1 MKDYYSFARTSIGF
15 SHISSKKPCQDY
27 SATFENDIASVIV
40 VSDGHGSNNFT
51 RSDQGSKFA
60 CDVAIDAVNKF
71 LQSLNLNDLENEFL
85 RDNIVSQL
93 CKYILLR
100 WNSLVDEDATN
111 NPFTEEEVEKVTDK
125 YKQRYLHGE
134 AVEHAYGC
142 TLILVII
149 TQDFCLAIR
158 NGDGQCVAV
167 DREGC
172 FTTPIPWNDNCE
184 FNVTTSL
191 CDSEAIDNFR
201 YYYSTDLPA
210 AIFAGSD
217 GVDDSYTSVEELY
230 NLYRNICLNAL
241 NDGPEAVAEQ
251 VEQLLP
257 EITRRGST
265 DDVSIAGLI
274 NPTILRDARTAM
286 EITLELHQIQMA
298 EARKEQQKR
307 IIIRDIK
314 VAEKKKAKAI
324 EQRREVL
331 KKLHGFKESQTG
343 FLEQISI
350 FRKQAD
356 ACGESM
362 TSLSQD
368 EKQLTDIINGADSEI
383 ARLRNEL
390 LALIGQA
397 EAVGVPNSNASMLV
411 EPSDVAVT
419 EIDGLLDCDEEVAVK
434 PETDDASEEQT
445 VEAVAIPQEYAEKP
459 AEDNTSAPE

>member
-15 SHISSKKPCQDY
+15 SHISSQKPCQDY

-51 RSDQGSKFA
+51 RSDRGSKFA

-100 WNSLVDEDATN
+100 WNSLVDEDATS

-217 GVDDSYTSVEELY
+217 GVDDSYTSVDELY

-274 NPTILRDARTAM
+274 NPAILKDARTAM
-286 EITLELHQIQMA
+286 EIALELHQIQVA

-390 LALIGQA
+390 LALTGQT
-397 EAVGVPNSNASMLV
+397 EASGMPDSNASMLV
-411 EPSDVAVT
+411 EPSDLAVT

-434 PETDDASEEQT
+434 PETDDTSEEQI
-445 VEAVAIPQEYAEKP
+445 VENAAIPEEDAVPP
-459 AEDNTSAPE
+459 AEDDTSAPE